1 MQAPSKESPVPTDT
15 TDTPLDEN
23 KRRERDEPG
32 TTGQDGAG
40 DAGGSPAD
48 RGHGPTEG
56 DRDQLSSRKTP
67 YRPESEDARKLP
79 T

>member
-1 MQAPSKESPVPTDT
+1 MPTDPK
-15 TDTPLDEN
+15 DTPLDED

-40 DAGGSPAD
+40 DAGASPPD
-48 RGHGPTEG
+48 RRHKPSEG
-56 DRDQLSSRKTP
+56 ESDQLSSRKTP
-67 YRPESEDARKLP
+67 YRPENEDARELS